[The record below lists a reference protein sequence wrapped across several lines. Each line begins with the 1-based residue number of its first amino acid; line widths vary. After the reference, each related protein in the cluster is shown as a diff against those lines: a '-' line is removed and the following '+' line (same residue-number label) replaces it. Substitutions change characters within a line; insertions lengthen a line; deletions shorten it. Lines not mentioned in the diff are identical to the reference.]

1 MDVVDIIDWIN
12 KWFLFHSN
20 VIMRLHLGNK
30 FVTVEDVM
38 VEIIVVLQNFKITK

>member
-1 MDVVDIIDWIN
+1 MVFIPFN
-12 KWFLFHSN
+12 N